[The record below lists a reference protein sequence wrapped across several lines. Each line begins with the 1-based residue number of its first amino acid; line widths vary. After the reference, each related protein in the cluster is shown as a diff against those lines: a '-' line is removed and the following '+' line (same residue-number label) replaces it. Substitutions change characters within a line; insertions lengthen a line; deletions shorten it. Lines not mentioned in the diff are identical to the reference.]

1 MNDILNDRH
10 FYSFLRVAII
20 AKTAGSIGKVCLVLP
35 EKHFALLPGMWKRWK
50 RKIFAEAKDESGC
63 GKRISFSLPLLAIH
77 IEIQSL
83 MWCNFLK
90 IISNCKKTFLK
101 SLVSTRSDHCSFLL
115 RLQHSFNLYHNN
127 KAKAND

>member
-1 MNDILNDRH
+1 MTVIFTAFCAWQLLQKLQTVSAKFVWFYLKNILH
-10 FYSFLRVAII
+10 CYQGC
-20 AKTAGSIGKVCLVLP
+20 GSGS
-35 EKHFALLPGMWKRWK
+35 WKRWK

-90 IISNCKKTFLK
+90 IINNCKKTFLK